1 MFKKKFAILLFFV
14 CSVCSCR
21 CQLEKVEPVSKDY
34 LHESKEAK
42 DTRMSWWR
50 EARFGMFIHW
60 GLYAVPAGE
69 WKGKDVPG
77 IGEWIM
83 SNGQI
88 PVEEYEKYAP
98 QFNPVMYDADQ
109 WVRIAKDAGMKY
121 IVITSKHHD
130 GFGLWDSKISDYD
143 IIDRTPYKKDIL
155 KQLSKACKKHGV
167 KLCFYHSIMDWHHH
181 DYLPR
186 RPWEKRSSEGAD
198 YQRYIAYMKAQLKE
212 LVTEYDPAV
221 LWFDGEWE
229 DTWDPEKGLMLYNYV
244 RSLKPDIIIN
254 NRVDK
259 GRQGMHGMTKEGNFA
274 GDFGTPEQEI
284 PHTGLPGV
292 DWESCMTMNDTW
304 GFKKNDHNW
313 KSSKQLIYNLID
325 IVSKGGNYLL
335 NVGPTAEGLIPPESV
350 ERLREMGKWMDVN
363 GEALYGTSAWD
374 KAVYDPEAEYA
385 TLTRA
390 DSTIDFE
397 WGNGPPDEKL
407 SDNDFDITWTG
418 SIVPKYSEE
427 YTFYTYSDD
436 GVKLWINGKLII
448 ENWTEHSPIED
459 IGKISL
465 DAGREY
471 SLRME
476 YYEKSGGATA
486 KLSWSS
492 PSQSKQIVPAN
503 ALQDGLKGVYR
514 SKKPQSL
521 FFTAQGDTVYAIT
534 TDWPGDKLDLAFP
547 KRDGNMKVKMLG
559 RKGNL
564 KWNRI
569 NKGISVDL
577 SGIDTDDLPC
587 DYAWVFEIK

>member
-1 MFKKKFAILLFFV
+1 MFKEKFAVLLFFV
-14 CSVCSCR
+14 CSVCPCR

-42 DTRMSWWR
+42 DARMSWWR

-60 GLYAVPAGE
+60 GLYAIPAGQ
-69 WKGKDVPG
+69 WKGETNHA
-77 IGEWIM
+77 EWIRHTA
-83 SNGQI
+83 QI
-88 PVEEYEKYAP
+88 PIDEYDKFVG
-98 QFNPVMYDADQ
+98 QFNPVQFNADQ
-109 WVRIAKDAGMKY
+109 WVRMAKDAGMKY

-130 GFGLWDSKISDYD
+130 GFCLFDSKNTDYD
-143 IIDRTPYKKDIL
+143 VMNTPFKRDIL
-155 KQLSKACKKHGV
+155 KELSMACKRHGV
-167 KLCFYHSIMDWHHH
+167 KFCFYHSIMDWHHP

-186 RPWEKRSSEGAD
+186 RQWEKRSSEGAD
-198 YQRYIAYMKAQLKE
+198 LQRYITHMKSQLKE

-229 DTWDPEKGLMLYNYV
+229 DTWTHEEGLKLYNYV
-244 RSLKPDIIIN
+244 RSLKPGIIIN
-254 NRVDK
+254 NRVDTGRK
-259 GRQGMHGMTKEGNFA
+259 GMQGMTKAGSFA
-274 GDFGTPEQEI
+274 GDFGTPEQEV
-284 PHTGLPGV
+284 PHAGIDGV
-292 DWESCMTMNDTW
+292 DWESCITMNNHW
-304 GFKKNDHNW
+304 GYNSHDKNFKSAKFLI
-313 KSSKQLIYNLID
+313 SQLVEIN
-325 IVSKGGNYLL
+325 SKGGNYLL
-335 NVGPTAEGLIPPESV
+335 NIGPKADGTFPQESID
-350 ERLREMGKWMDVN
+350 RLAEMGKWMKIN
-363 GEALYGTSAWD
+363 GEAVYGTTRWAN
-374 KAVYDPEAEYA
+374 AVYDKEYM
-385 TLTRA
+385 TLTRMDA
-390 DSTIDFE
+390 TIDFE
-397 WGNGPPDEKL
+397 WGGGRPDEKI

-418 SIVPKYSEE
+418 FIVPKYSEE

-459 IGKISL
+459 IGKITL

-492 PSQSKQIVPAN
+492 PSQSKQTVPAN

-514 SKKPQSL
+514 SKKSQSL
-521 FFTAQGDTVYAIT
+521 FFTAKGDTVYAIT

-547 KRDGNMKVKMLG
+547 KRDGNIKVKMLG

-587 DYAWVFEIK
+587 DYAWVFKIK